1 MIKIL
6 DTYIIK
12 KYLITFLVALFL
24 FIPIGIMVDVAE
36 RIDKFKENEI
46 PFNEIIDYYFD
57 FMWYFGNL
65 LFPILLFLSIIWFTS
80 KLANNTEIISILSSG
95 VSFSRFLRPYLISAS
110 LIAIISFFI
119 GMFVVPN
126 ASKGFNEF
134 NYKYLNKKLEIRN
147 TSRVFKQISK
157 NEFVY
162 VSSYN
167 PTRERA
173 MDFTLEYFDNEK
185 LKFKIMAQSIR
196 WVKSDSVFRL
206 INFRKRIIYEDE
218 EILIKK
224 KSIDTIFN
232 FKIQDLSPLNYEA
245 ETLTLLDL
253 NKFIDSEIKS
263 GSKLI
268 NQHLL
273 IRHKRYSLPVSVF
286 VLTLI
291 SVSVSSV
298 RRRGGMGMNLAMG
311 ILMGFSFIFIDKILV
326 VLVNKSNFSAA
337 VAAWSPIIF
346 FGGLGYLLMRYAKR

>member
-80 KLANNTEIISILSSG
+80 KLANNTEIISVLSSG
-95 VSFSRFLRPYLISAS
+95 VSFSRFLRPYFISAS
-110 LIAIISFFI
+110 SIAVISFFI
-119 GMFVVPN
+119 GMFVVPK

-173 MDFTLEYFDNEK
+173 MDFSLEYFDNEK

-206 INFRKRIIYEDE
+206 INFRKRIIHEDE

-232 FKIQDLSPLNYEA
+232 FQIQDLSPLKYKA
-245 ETLTLLDL
+245 ETLTLFDL

-273 IRHKRYSLPVSVF
+273 IRHKRYSLPISVF

-291 SVSVSSV
+291 SVSVSSI

-311 ILMGFSFIFIDKILV
+311 ILMGFSFIFIDKVLV

-346 FGGLGYLLMRYAKR
+346 FGGLGYLLMRYAKK

>member
-1 MIKIL
+1 MLKIL

-12 KYLITFLVALFL
+12 KYLTTFFVSLFL

-46 PFNEIIDYYFD
+46 PFSEIISYYFD
-57 FMWYFGNL
+57 FTWYFGNL
-65 LFPILLFLSIIWFTS
+65 LFPILLFLSVIWFTS

-95 VSFSRFLRPYLISAS
+95 VSFLRFLRPYFFSSLLVAS
-110 LIAIISFFI
+110 MSFYL
-119 GMFVVPN
+119 GMFIVPK
-126 ASKGFNEF
+126 ASRGFNEF
-134 NYKYLNKKLEIRN
+134 NYKYLNKKTEIRN

-173 MDFTLEYFDNEK
+173 MNFTLERFDKEK
-185 LKFKIMAQSIR
+185 LQFKIMAQSIR
-196 WVKSDSVFRL
+196 WIKSDSVFRL
-206 INFRKRIIYEDE
+206 LNYRKRVIYEDE

-232 FKIQDLSPLNYEA
+232 FNIQDLSPLNYEA
-245 ETLTLLDL
+245 ETLTLFDL
-253 NKFIDSEIKS
+253 NKFIDSETKS

-268 NQHLL
+268 NKHLL
-273 IRHKRYSLPVSVF
+273 VRHKRYSLPISVF

-298 RRRGGMGMNLAMG
+298 RRRGGMGINLALG
-311 ILMGFSFIFIDKILV
+311 ILMGFSFIFIDKVLV
-326 VLVNKSNFSAA
+326 VLVNKSNFPAA
-337 VAAWSPIIF
+337 LAAWSPIIF
-346 FGGLGYLLMRYAKR
+346 FGGMGLYLMRYAKK

>member
-1 MIKIL
+1 
-6 DTYIIK
+6 
-12 KYLITFLVALFL
+12 
-24 FIPIGIMVDVAE
+24 
-36 RIDKFKENEI
+36 
-46 PFNEIIDYYFD
+46 
-57 FMWYFGNL
+57 MWYFGNL
-65 LFPILLFLSIIWFTS
+65 LFPILLFLSVIWFTS

-95 VSFSRFLRPYLISAS
+95 VSFSRFLRPYFFSSLFIAS
-110 LIAIISFFI
+110 ITFFL
-119 GMFVVPN
+119 GMFVVPK
-126 ASKGFNEF
+126 ASRGFNEF
-134 NYKYLNKKLEIRN
+134 NYKYLNKKAEIRN
-147 TSRVFKQISK
+147 TSRVFKQIS

-196 WVKSDSVFRL
+196 WIKSDSVFRL
-206 INFRKRIIYEDE
+206 LNYRKRIINEDE

-232 FKIQDLSPLNYEA
+232 FNIQDLSPLNYEA
-245 ETLTLLDL
+245 ETLTLFDL
-253 NKFIDSEIKS
+253 NKFIDSETKS

-268 NQHLL
+268 NKHLL
-273 IRHKRYSLPVSVF
+273 VRHKRYSLPFSVF

-298 RRRGGMGMNLAMG
+298 RRRGGMGINLALG
-311 ILMGFSFIFIDKILV
+311 ILMGFSFIFIDKVLV

-346 FGGLGYLLMRYAKR
+346 FGGMGLYLMRYAKK

>member
-1 MIKIL
+1 MLKIL

-12 KYLITFLVALFL
+12 KYLTTFFVSLFL

-46 PFNEIIDYYFD
+46 PFSEIISYYLD

-65 LFPILLFLSIIWFTS
+65 LFPILLFLSVIWFTS

-95 VSFSRFLRPYLISAS
+95 VSFSRFLRPYFFSAL
-110 LIAIISFFI
+110 LIASISFYL
-119 GMFVVPN
+119 GMFVVPK
-126 ASKGFNEF
+126 ASRGFNEF
-134 NYKYLNKKLEIRN
+134 NYKYLNKKAEIRN

-173 MDFTLEYFDNEK
+173 MNFTLEHFDNEK

-196 WVKSDSVFRL
+196 WIKSDSVFRL
-206 INFRKRIIYEDE
+206 LNYKKRIIYEDE

-232 FKIQDLSPLNYEA
+232 FNIQDLSPLNYEA
-245 ETLTLLDL
+245 ETLTLFDL
-253 NKFIDSEIKS
+253 NKFIDSETKS

-268 NQHLL
+268 NKHLL
-273 IRHKRYSLPVSVF
+273 VRHKRYSLPFSVF

-298 RRRGGMGMNLAMG
+298 RRRGGMGINLALG
-311 ILMGFSFIFIDKILV
+311 ILMGFSFIFIDKVLV

-346 FGGLGYLLMRYAKR
+346 FGSMGLYLMRYAKK

>member
-1 MIKIL
+1 MLKIL

-46 PFNEIIDYYFD
+46 PFKEVLDYYLD

-80 KLANNTEIISILSSG
+80 KLANNTEIISVLSSG
-95 VSFSRFLRPYLISAS
+95 ISFSRFLRPYFISAS
-110 LIAIISFFI
+110 LIAIISFFL
-119 GMFVVPN
+119 GMFIVPN

-134 NYKYLNKKLEIRN
+134 NYKYLNKKYEIRN

-157 NEFVY
+157 DEFVY

-173 MDFTLEYFDNEK
+173 MDFTLEHFDNEK

-196 WVKSDSVFRL
+196 WIKSDSVFRL
-206 INFRKRIIYEDE
+206 LNFRKRIIYEDE
-218 EILIKK
+218 EVLIKK

-232 FKIQDLSPLNYEA
+232 FNIHDLSPLNYEA
-245 ETLTLLDL
+245 ETLTLFDL
-253 NKFIDSEIKS
+253 NKFINSEIKS

-273 IRHKRYSLPVSVF
+273 VRHKRYTLPLSVF

-298 RRRGGMGMNLAMG
+298 RRRGGMGINLAMG
-311 ILMGFSFIFIDKILV
+311 ILMGFSFIFIDKVLV
-326 VLVNKSNFSAA
+326 VLVNKSNFPAS

-346 FGGLGYLLMRYAKR
+346 FGGLGYFIMRYAKR